1 MARIL
6 VIDDSRDTLEMLRVI
21 LHERGHH
28 DVTLSTNGKEGLEK
42 AVSEHPDL
50 AIIDV
55 MMPEMTGYEVVGRI
69 RANARIADL
78 PIIILTA
85 RGQPV
90 DKIAAMEAGADL
102 HMSKP
107 VDVET
112 LLEQVDVLL
121 GANKKQEGAAL
132 FPILSLRGG
141 VGTTTIA
148 VNLALLM
155 QQIKP
160 TVLVDLSPNSGHCAA
175 HLGLKVR
182 THWGQFKSGTTVA
195 ELLQEHTSGLK
206 LLPAPLVPVQD
217 EGLSHQESKAL
228 LDKLRRT
235 TQFIVVDMPPTLTQ
249 TAQLFLEEAQRIVLV
264 SGDDLPSIQTTRQT
278 AQLLKPYQ
286 DRLLLVLNTITPGP
300 HPPAEML
307 QRALN
312 MPIEVRLAHEAQ
324 QIKAIHTGSPLV
336 LGTPASAL
344 TTDLQQLTRKLIA

>member
-175 HLGLKVR
+175 HMDSKSVR
-182 THWGQFKSGTTVA
+182 TGDSSKAVR
-195 ELLQEHTSGLK
+195 LLQSCFRSTPPGSSCCRHSCPRARRGPIPSGEQGASGQA
-206 LLPAPLVPVQD
+206 APNYPI
-217 EGLSHQESKAL
+217 HC
-228 LDKLRRT
+228 RRYA
-235 TQFIVVDMPPTLTQ
+235 PTLTQ
-249 TAQLFLEEAQRIVLV
+249 TAQLFLEEASAL
-264 SGDDLPSIQTTRQT
+264 SWS
-278 AQLLKPYQ
+278 AA
-286 DRLLLVLNTITPGP
+286 TIC
-300 HPPAEML
+300 
-307 QRALN
+307 
-312 MPIEVRLAHEAQ
+312 
-324 QIKAIHTGSPLV
+324 
-336 LGTPASAL
+336 PASRPRA
-344 TTDLQQLTRKLIA
+344 RPPSC